1 MPFRA
6 FIALDIGERMDWSV
20 LRSELADAERSLKLV
35 RPEQVHATLRF
46 LGDVDEGLVGPIEGV
61 MRSAV
66 EGVAPFTVTFSG
78 AGAFPSTR
86 KARVV
91 WIGMIGAGPLEA
103 IASSLERGVV
113 ALGLPPEARA
123 FKPHI
128 TCARARGGRP
138 VTRLEPLLGRW
149 AQTEFGRMEVSSITL
164 KRSVLT
170 PTGPIYDTVLEARL
184 PG

>member
-1 MPFRA
+1 MSFRA
-6 FIALDIGERMDWSV
+6 FIALDIGERIDWSA
-20 LRSELADAERSLKLV
+20 LRGELAGADRSLKLV
-35 RPEQVHATLRF
+35 RPEQLHATLRF

-66 EGVAPFTVTFSG
+66 EGVAPFTVTFAG
-78 AGAFPSTR
+78 AGAFPSAR

-91 WIGMIGAGPLEA
+91 WIGMRGAGALELVA
-103 IASSLERGVV
+103 ASLERGVV
-113 ALGLPPEARA
+113 ALGLPPEGRA
-123 FKPHI
+123 FKPHV

-138 VTRLEPLLGRW
+138 ISRLEPLLGRW
-149 AQTEFGRMEVSSITL
+149 AQTEFGPMEVASIAL

>member
-1 MPFRA
+1 MTFRA
-6 FIALDIGERMDWSV
+6 FIALDIGERLDWSA
-20 LRSELADAERSLKLV
+20 LRAELADADRSLKLV
-35 RPEQVHATLRF
+35 RPEQVHVTLRF
-46 LGDVDEGLVGPIEGV
+46 LGDVDEGLVGPLEGV

-66 EGVAPFTVTFSG
+66 EGVAPFTVAFSG
-78 AGAFPSTR
+78 AGAFPTAR

-91 WIGMIGAGPLEA
+91 WIGMSGAGPLEL
-103 IASSLERGVV
+103 IAASLERGVV
-113 ALGLPPEARA
+113 ALGLPPEGRA

-138 VTRLEPLLGRW
+138 VTLLEPLLGRW
-149 AQTEFGRMEVSSITL
+149 AQTGFGMMEVASIAL

-170 PTGPIYDTVLEARL
+170 PSGPIYDTVLEARL